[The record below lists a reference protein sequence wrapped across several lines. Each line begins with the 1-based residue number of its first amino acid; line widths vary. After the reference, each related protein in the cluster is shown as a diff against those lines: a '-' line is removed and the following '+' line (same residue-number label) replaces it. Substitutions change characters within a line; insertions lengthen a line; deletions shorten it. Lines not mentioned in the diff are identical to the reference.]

1 MTVQKE
7 LTKNIYVG
15 NGQTTKFPFT
25 FECPDN
31 HPEYIRVYVAGKKN
45 ELTATTNFGVDM
57 ANKSITYPANG
68 EPLAIDEQ
76 LVIMRELP
84 VRQLMNLVNNGPY
97 FAEDIETAF
106 DEGIMIA
113 QQSSEKLGRALVAP
127 PTSTTFDTQIPIEPG
142 KTFRISD
149 DGTHLQATEDPGKVI
164 DEAKG
169 LLSETTIKAEE
180 TAANTQEA
188 KQANAEIKTI
198 YNNGSLTP
206 ITNLAGSIGTALK
219 RWGYIFANKVFAMN
233 LPIVHKSVAE
243 MKADS
248 LLSADM
254 TACTLG
260 YYSPNDGGAGTYI
273 IRAKAVGDVDDG
285 GSLHELTSGLVA
297 ELVVENGTV
306 CPEQFGAKG
315 DGVTDDTNAYQC
327 ALNNAN
333 RIIGNK
339 IYKIIKQLNVSTSL
353 RIDGGKII
361 AEIEGGDCFL
371 ITSDNV
377 SIENLKIDGRNITVK
392 AIHFEKPSNAK
403 TYNISLNNLELHDFK
418 ASQITN
424 ACGIFI
430 SRGINIEIK
439 NCIIYNFIGSS
450 SDYNE
455 AHGMNLSYCQNLS
468 IKNCYIYDII
478 CDAIG
483 SPWEADGIH
492 IIWDGKKETSNA
504 HEFDTLISGCV
515 FGTCTKRMIKI
526 QQSGVIVEN
535 CLVKEDAT
543 NQQSIFACYYNDI
556 IIKNCTILGTSPMS
570 IVWGVANEV
579 FPSKT
584 DVMQNIVVDGCY
596 IVNKGK
602 SVQGSVVLG
611 NSLLTNCKIINNTFV
626 SESANEHGIVAYSNF
641 NGLLVANN
649 SYEAKGN
656 EISYFFMI
664 KESNAKSGENLILTG
679 NNVITQGSFFR
690 SYDDNF
696 ILTKCLIA
704 NNIYNCKDV
713 DKLETWMR
721 KFILYNNVAVKD
733 FQIACNIYP
742 SKFIE
747 RPTIIS

>member
-260 YYSPNDGGAGTYI
+260 YYAPNDGGAGTYI
-273 IRAKAVGDVDDG
+273 IRAKADGDVDDG
-285 GSLHELTSGLVA
+285 GSLHELANGNVA

-306 CPEQFGAKG
+306 NVKQFGAKG
-315 DGVTDDTNAYQC
+315 DGVTNDTDAFQK
-327 ALNNAN
+327 ALNSNKTVTVTN
-333 RIIGNK
+333 GTYYLNNTIDNPQIIKIVGEDKHKTKLKLNNSFLKNK
-339 IYKIIKQLNVSTSL
+339 IQYS
-353 RIDGGKII
+353 
-361 AEIEGGDCFL
+361 
-371 ITSDNV
+371 
-377 SIENLKIDGRNITVK
+377 
-392 AIHFEKPSNAK
+392 
-403 TYNISLNNLELHDFK
+403 
-418 ASQITN
+418 
-424 ACGIFI
+424 
-430 SRGINIEIK
+430 EIK
-439 NCIIYNFIGSS
+439 NIGFS
-450 SDYNE
+450 
-455 AHGMNLSYCQNLS
+455 
-468 IKNCYIYDII
+468 
-478 CDAIG
+478 
-483 SPWEADGIH
+483 
-492 IIWDGKKETSNA
+492 
-504 HEFDTLISGCV
+504 
-515 FGTCTKRMIKI
+515 CT
-526 QQSGVIVEN
+526 Q
-535 CLVKEDAT
+535 T
-543 NQQSIFACYYNDI
+543 NDI
-556 IIKNCTILGTSPMS
+556 T
-570 IVWGVANEV
+570 V
-579 FPSKT
+579 FPSLVYNSNIKDNVFTYFKNIFANVENLTHIENNHFSFIQGYFCNKIVDSFVNGNYINAPKT
-584 DVMQNIVVDGCY
+584 KSPQTIAFKDVAHTRITNNFIDFMYKVFERKTVGNSKAIIVVGNTFDVCFCIFYNTCVGVTFTGNSITNMERLRVIKTETNPNGWDVSGNEEMNTTDWCVIKRINDKGGFYDSVLANNTVYDMRLDKYLICTSYSYPTHDVMIDEILPNDKFIY
-596 IVNKGK
+596 KAYK
-602 SVQGSVVLG
+602 SR
-611 NSLLTNCKIINNTFV
+611 NERDF
-626 SESANEHGIVAYSNF
+626 ESI
-641 NGLLVANN
+641 
-649 SYEAKGN
+649 
-656 EISYFFMI
+656 MI
-664 KESNAKSGENLILTG
+664 KPMLKRTVETLPSAELSGDCTTFNNDEVVYNGDLYVNLNG
-679 NNVITQGSFFR
+679 VW
-690 SYDDNF
+690 
-696 ILTKCLIA
+696 K
-704 NNIYNCKDV
+704 K
-713 DKLETWMR
+713 
-721 KFILYNNVAVKD
+721 
-733 FQIACNIYP
+733 
-742 SKFIE
+742 
-747 RPTIIS
+747 IS